1 MEPDELDRWL
11 SDDEAIV
18 PSSGFAAAAMEAVR
32 REASAPPAIP
42 FPWIRA
48 LPGLAATTLAL
59 AWVLITGLSAI
70 REAAAH
76 ASQATALPGLFATLV
91 DIGMSAATVW
101 AVVAALLAVL
111 PVMWSMRLTRGY

>member
-1 MEPDELDRWL
+1 MERDELERWL

-32 REASAPPAIP
+32 REACAPPAIP

-59 AWVLITGLSAI
+59 AWVLMTGLSAI

-76 ASQATALPGLFATLV
+76 AAQVPALPGLFATLLDV
-91 DIGMSAATVW
+91 GMSAATVW

-111 PVMWSMRLTRGY
+111 PVMWSIRLTRGY